1 MNWGWNGRNA
11 DGSNGGWFAPARSSS
26 ALTPPRPAAAGNY
39 FAFNRYRDF
48 EFKRQAREET
58 RREER
63 RKIYIYIYIY
73 MYRERERER
82 ERERGIFSARACSCR
97 GAFPSSLFGE
107 RKVATGGGGGSNGGW
122 RRTICRSNLSAAR
135 NHATGFPLRA
145 ARVGCDSRRWK
156 RLIILRDG
164 PERHSGGNCLIVD
177 AEVPTSSVMERSSYR
192 SREIPQRRIVTSV
205 VTWEPRPID
214 TRCMETTCQ

>member
-1 MNWGWNGRNA
+1 MV
-11 DGSNGGWFAPARSSS
+11 RSSP

-39 FAFNRYRDF
+39 FAFNRYRDL
-48 EFKRQAREET
+48 EFKREAGEET

-63 RKIYIYIYIY
+63 R
-73 MYRERERER
+73 
-82 ERERGIFSARACSCR
+82 ERGIFSVRARARARACCSQ

-107 RKVATGGGGGSNGGW
+107 RKVATGGGGGSDGGW

-135 NHATGFPLRA
+135 NHATGFPLRV

-164 PERHSGGNCLIVD
+164 PERHRGGNAQSNRLIVD
-177 AEVPTSSVMERSSYR
+177 AEVPTSAVMERSSYR
-192 SREIPQRRIVTSV
+192 SREIPQRRIVV
-205 VTWEPRPID
+205 RA
-214 TRCMETTCQ
+214 

>member
-1 MNWGWNGRNA
+1 MNWGWNDRNA

-82 ERERGIFSARACSCR
+82 ERERHFQRARLLLPRRVS
-97 GAFPSSLFGE
+97 FESLWGTE
-107 RKVATGGGGGSNGGW
+107 GGDWGW
-122 RRTICRSNLSAAR
+122 RR
-135 NHATGFPLRA
+135 
-145 ARVGCDSRRWK
+145 
-156 RLIILRDG
+156 
-164 PERHSGGNCLIVD
+164 
-177 AEVPTSSVMERSSYR
+177 
-192 SREIPQRRIVTSV
+192 
-205 VTWEPRPID
+205 
-214 TRCMETTCQ
+214 